1 MSVILITGTSKGI
14 GHALAEHYLS
24 GGHTVC
30 GCSRGAATIDNP
42 NYHHFSL
49 DVTDE
54 KAVKAM
60 VRAVKKQLGGIDV
73 LINNA
78 GVASMN
84 HTLTT
89 TIDKAR
95 QIFETNFMGTF
106 LFVREVAKLM
116 TRRKYGR
123 IVNFST
129 VAAGLRLEGEAV
141 YAASKA
147 AVANFTQV
155 TAKEL
160 GEFNITVNA
169 VAPTPVE
176 TDLIRQV
183 PKNKIDEL
191 LAQQAIGRMGQFKD
205 VINVVDFFIKEESSF
220 VTGQVIY
227 LGGVNG

>member
-1 MSVILITGTSKGI
+1 MSVFLITGTSKGI
-14 GHALAEHYLS
+14 GHALAEHYLAK
-24 GGHTVC
+24 GHIVC
-30 GCSRGAATIDNP
+30 GCSRGAASIDHSD
-42 NYHHFSL
+42 YHHFTL

-54 KAVKAM
+54 KLVKAM
-60 VRAVKKQLGGIDV
+60 VRSVKKSFGGIDV

-89 TIDKAR
+89 TVDKAR
-95 QIFETNFMGTF
+95 QIFDVNFIGTF
-106 LFVREVAKLM
+106 LFVREVAKIM
-116 TRRKYGR
+116 TRRKNGR
-123 IVNFST
+123 IINFST

-183 PKNKIDEL
+183 PKDKINNL
-191 LAQQAIGRMGQFKD
+191 LEQQAIPRIGQFGD

-227 LGGVNG
+227 LGGVHG